1 MSMERRQIRVCLC
14 LKNSEMTYFIS
25 HLNVFVVK
33 GRKCTSLNLPPI
45 CALTIEEQYACVYVT
60 DEHTRTPT
68 STYRHTRTQVKTTHV
83 RKHTYI
89 HIYEH
94 TPYTHPIHVLHV
106 CTDTLHVQE
115 YEHKPKVKNVPLK
128 RQDNNAK
135 TQRNSKHPV
144 PGKPRGSPA

>member
-68 STYRHTRTQVKTTHV
+68 STYRHTHTQVKTTHV
-83 RKHTYI
+83 QKHTYI

-94 TPYTHPIHVLHV
+94 TPYTHTHTCITCMYRHTTRPGVRTQAKGKE
-106 CTDTLHVQE
+106 CT
-115 YEHKPKVKNVPLK
+115 
-128 RQDNNAK
+128 
-135 TQRNSKHPV
+135 S
-144 PGKPRGSPA
+144 